1 MKRIKWTPFLILMPI
16 FVILVTIR
24 NFQFWTAFSILIFIA
39 SFVKAMVYFSLDR
52 LLIRFM
58 KVKYVWLI
66 ELLFIAFV
74 FTITL
79 SLGMSILE
87 SVIFL

>member
-1 MKRIKWTPFLILMPI
+1 MRKIKWTPFLILMPI
-16 FVILVTIR
+16 FVILVIIR

-52 LLIRFM
+52 LLIRFV

-74 FTITL
+74 LTITL
-79 SLGMSILE
+79 SLGMPILE